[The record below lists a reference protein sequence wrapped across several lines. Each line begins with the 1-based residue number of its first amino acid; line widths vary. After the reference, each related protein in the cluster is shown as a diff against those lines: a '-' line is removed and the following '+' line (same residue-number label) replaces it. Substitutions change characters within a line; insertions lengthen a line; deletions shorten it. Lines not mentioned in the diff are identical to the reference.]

1 MFEINVE
8 TRLATG
14 RINNKKL
21 RRLNKIPAI
30 IHNNNFKLVL
40 IQLDHNSFLNFLD
53 IKGYN
58 SNTLLYL
65 KFDDK
70 KYKVKIKSLQLHP
83 FKRLVMHIDFQKTGS
98 ENR

>member
-1 MFEINVE
+1 MFEINVK

-30 IHNNNFKLVL
+30 IRDDNFKLIL

-58 SNTLLYL
+58 SDTLLCL
-65 KFDDK
+65 NFNNK

-83 FKRLVMHIDFQKTGS
+83 FKRLVMHIDFQKINN
-98 ENR
+98 ENY